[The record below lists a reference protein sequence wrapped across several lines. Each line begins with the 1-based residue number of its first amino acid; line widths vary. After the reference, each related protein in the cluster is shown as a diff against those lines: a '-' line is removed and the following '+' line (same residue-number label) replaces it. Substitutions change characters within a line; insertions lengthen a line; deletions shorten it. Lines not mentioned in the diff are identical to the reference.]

1 LASVFPGVL
10 LLAAV
15 VLFAEVAGAVAFTVT
30 GLDCG
35 LLVLA
40 AAFVGPLCTVTAGF
54 FAVVLAAAPAS
65 FLAAT
70 AAGLA
75 LLLPPLAAGAG
86 VPEGLGLACGE
97 EEFCAVAIV
106 AMAVASARI

>member
-65 FLAAT
+65 LAAT